1 MFLFEVMLPILSWGA
16 CSRRTDWAIPDR
28 VASPAHC
35 IERFENFCNAELSG
49 VELVWSYADADPL
62 VDRKARVV
70 AKISAADNGSPVDV
84 NITAVIKFDE
94 SKTSILVPLRDV
106 ARLVF
111 LGVPNF
117 VVMVFA
123 VACTWMAFW

>member
-1 MFLFEVMLPILSWGA
+1 MDG
-16 CSRRTDWAIPDR
+16 TIPDR
-28 VASPAHC
+28 VASPTHC

-49 VELVWSYADADPL
+49 IEPVWGDADADPL

-70 AKISAADNGSPVDV
+70 AEVSAADNDSPMDV
-84 NITAVIKFDE
+84 SITAVIKFDE

-106 ARLVF
+106 AGLVF

-123 VACTWMAFW
+123 VACTWMASW